1 MRWDTICLDKRKGGL
16 GVKLLSILNKALLS
30 KWNWHYV
37 IEKGTLWNQ
46 VISGE
51 YGEEEEGWYS
61 REVREGFGV
70 GFWKAIRKVL

>member
-1 MRWDTICLDKRKGGL
+1 MRWDTIFLDKRKGGL

-46 VISGE
+46 VINGK